1 MWRIIIKHKHYKI
14 IKGDYTNMN
23 ANAILS
29 DDMTL
34 DEKLAAIDAAM
45 AAAVAN
51 AQQTS
56 SGGSVSAPLDP
67 ADLTMCLGCQ

>member
-1 MWRIIIKHKHYKI
+1 
-14 IKGDYTNMN
+14 MN

-29 DDMTL
+29 DEMSL

-45 AAAVAN
+45 ASAVAN
-51 AQQTS
+51 AQTS
-56 SGGSVSAPLDP
+56 SNGSIAAPLDP